1 MAQDAMVEEEL
12 SRMLTKPSLSRV
24 LIAGLGFAALAGTAS
39 AARAADVD
47 VYRYGPPTYYGPPNR
62 VVVVTP
68 GPHCYWR
75 VQRVWVSGALVT
87 RRVRR
92 CI

>member
-1 MAQDAMVEEEL
+1 MSSKL
-12 SRMLTKPSLSRV
+12 SILCA
-24 LIAGLGFAALAGTAS
+24 LIVSLGFTALAGTAS
-39 AARAADVD
+39 TAHAADVD
-47 VYRYGPPTYYGPPNR
+47 VYRVAPPPYYGPPNR

-75 VQRVWVSGALVT
+75 VQRVWIGGALVT